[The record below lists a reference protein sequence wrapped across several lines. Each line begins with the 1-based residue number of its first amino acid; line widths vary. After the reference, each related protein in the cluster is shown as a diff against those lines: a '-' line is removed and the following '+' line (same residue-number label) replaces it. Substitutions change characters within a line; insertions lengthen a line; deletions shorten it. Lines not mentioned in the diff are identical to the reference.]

1 MALQPLPF
9 QSFHSLQGSP
19 YFALFASLTLSPP
32 AQCYMSLRINLKNI
46 LGQAKRQSRYRTSS
60 FMSLRINL
68 KNIPHEEVFRVC
80 TIIGIF
86 FDSCIAERD
95 KQIDMRCCLSGAS
108 SSNDYDNIT
117 YGLGAQDVFEIILK
131 DIPQRQSNH
140 TNWHGICRF
149 YGK

>member
-19 YFALFASLTLSPP
+19 YFALFASLTL
-32 AQCYMSLRINLKNI
+32 
-46 LGQAKRQSRYRTSS
+46 RT
-60 FMSLRINL
+60 MSLRINL

-117 YGLGAQDVFEIILK
+117 YGL
-131 DIPQRQSNH
+131 
-140 TNWHGICRF
+140 
-149 YGK
+149 

>member
-1 MALQPLPF
+1 MALQPFPLR
-9 QSFHSLQGSP
+9 GSP

-32 AQCYMSLRINLKNI
+32 TML
-46 LGQAKRQSRYRTSS
+46 
-60 FMSLRINL
+60 MSLRINL

-117 YGLGAQDVFEIILK
+117 YGL
-131 DIPQRQSNH
+131 
-140 TNWHGICRF
+140 
-149 YGK
+149 